1 MVSDGAVDALVRAA
15 EDTRAND
22 VTKHWCAV
30 ALANLSAETEVSK
43 GDVAALLNVTFS
55 EVTSSPVKS
64 NSVSSSEEAPFS
76 PSGTLTRKMTTRVKA
91 VLHGVGEA
99 SASTNELMKGSG
111 NLLDA
116 SPLTPDWSILSGE
129 GHAAFVAATLAQAP
143 ASHHDAL
150 PPRKSAGVAEA
161 ARVTAKVEGVD
172 PPRVVH
178 DFTECAALEDSVP
191 LEDFAADDVLH
202 VGFPKLQDPPPLDPP
217 SE

>member
-1 MVSDGAVDALVRAA
+1 MDLLKGVHLKCYGFSHYRFGAKSVKLLRDKLDVYRSGAAHKIYERISGYLVDGTP
-15 EDTRAND
+15 E
-22 VTKHWCAV
+22 
-30 ALANLSAETEVSK
+30 EFSK
-43 GDVAALLNVTFS
+43 
-55 EVTSSPVKS
+55 SS
-64 NSVSSSEEAPFS
+64 
-76 PSGTLTRKMTTRVKA
+76 
-91 VLHGVGEA
+91 
-99 SASTNELMKGSG
+99 
-111 NLLDA
+111 
-116 SPLTPDWSILSGE
+116 
-129 GHAAFVAATLAQAP
+129 
-143 ASHHDAL
+143 SHHDAL